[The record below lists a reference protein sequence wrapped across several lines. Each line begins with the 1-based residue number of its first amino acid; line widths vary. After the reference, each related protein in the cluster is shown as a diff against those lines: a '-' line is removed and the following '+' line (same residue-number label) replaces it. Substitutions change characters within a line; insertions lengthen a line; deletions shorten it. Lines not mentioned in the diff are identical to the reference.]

1 MQLQAHYGKNTG
13 TLPGT
18 AYLSCC
24 YCRQVLIRLSRLRAC
39 MARVAVGGTFDP
51 IHDGHISL
59 LRRAFELGDEG
70 EVVIGLTSDEMAKE
84 SRSRDVKGFEIR
96 EKNLRSVL
104 LKCFGIKHAN
114 IIKIDDQCGPS
125 IYEDFDYIVVSP
137 ETLPMAEKINRLRAK
152 KNLKLLQISVIE
164 YLLAQDHVR
173 ISSTRITQGK
183 IDKHGRVLIG

>member
-1 MQLQAHYGKNTG
+1 
-13 TLPGT
+13 
-18 AYLSCC
+18 
-24 YCRQVLIRLSRLRAC
+24 

-70 EVVIGLTSDEMAKE
+70 EIVIGLTSDEMAKE

-104 LKCFGIKHAN
+104 LKCFGIKQAN
-114 IIKIDDQCGPS
+114 IIKIEDQCGPS

-137 ETLPMAEKINRLRAK
+137 ETLPMAQKINRLRAR
-152 KNLKLLQISVIE
+152 KNLKPLQISVIE

-183 IDKHGRVLIG
+183 IDKHGKVLIG

>member
-1 MQLQAHYGKNTG
+1 
-13 TLPGT
+13 
-18 AYLSCC
+18 
-24 YCRQVLIRLSRLRAC
+24 

-70 EVVIGLTSDEMAKE
+70 EIVIGLTSDEMAKE

-152 KNLKLLQISVIE
+152 KNLKPLQISVIE

-183 IDKHGRVLIG
+183 IDKHGKVLIG

>member
-1 MQLQAHYGKNTG
+1 
-13 TLPGT
+13 
-18 AYLSCC
+18 
-24 YCRQVLIRLSRLRAC
+24 

-70 EVVIGLTSDEMAKE
+70 EIVIGLTSDEMAKE
-84 SRSRDVKGFEIR
+84 SRSRAVKGFEIR

-152 KNLKLLQISVIE
+152 KNLKPLQISVIE

-183 IDKHGRVLIG
+183 IDKHGKVLIG

>member
-1 MQLQAHYGKNTG
+1 
-13 TLPGT
+13 
-18 AYLSCC
+18 
-24 YCRQVLIRLSRLRAC
+24 

-70 EVVIGLTSDEMAKE
+70 EIVIGLTSDEMAKE
-84 SRSRDVKGFEIR
+84 SRTRAVKGFEIR

-137 ETLPMAEKINRLRAK
+137 ETLPMAEKINRLRAR
-152 KNLKLLQISVIE
+152 KNLKPLQISVIE

-183 IDKHGRVLIG
+183 IDKHGKVLIG

>member
-1 MQLQAHYGKNTG
+1 
-13 TLPGT
+13 
-18 AYLSCC
+18 
-24 YCRQVLIRLSRLRAC
+24 

-70 EVVIGLTSDEMAKE
+70 EIVIGLTSDEMAKE
-84 SRSRDVKGFEIR
+84 SRTRAVKGFEIR

-104 LKCFGIKHAN
+104 LKCFGIKQAN
-114 IIKIDDQCGPS
+114 IIKIEDQCGPS

-137 ETLPMAEKINRLRAK
+137 ETLPMAEKINRLRAR
-152 KNLKLLQISVIE
+152 KNLKQLQISVIE
-164 YLLAQDHVR
+164 YLLAQDQVR

-183 IDKHGRVLIG
+183 IDKHGKVLIG

>member
-1 MQLQAHYGKNTG
+1 
-13 TLPGT
+13 
-18 AYLSCC
+18 
-24 YCRQVLIRLSRLRAC
+24 

-84 SRSRDVKGFEIR
+84 SRTRAVKGFEIR
-96 EKNLRSVL
+96 EKNLRSIL

-114 IIKIDDQCGPS
+114 IIKIDDQCGSS

-137 ETLPMAEKINRLRAK
+137 ETLPMAEKINRLRAR
-152 KNLKLLQISVIE
+152 KNLKPLQISVIE

-183 IDKHGRVLIG
+183 IDKHGKVLIG